1 MLRLSNVAIYS
12 DEMETIQQSHTP
24 NTLFSYLKKTNL
36 RKESVRFWPVKILPG
51 LTAISQEDLAC
62 ECKSHFEHFILKK
75 RRIKTCWTIKNIFV
89 PKSYIKQTT
98 SEKCSSKN
106 ASLHVREK
114 MKKMSLKKK

>member
-36 RKESVRFWPVKILPG
+36 RKESVGFWPVKILPG

-62 ECKSHFEHFILKK
+62 ACKSHFEHFIL
-75 RRIKTCWTIKNIFV
+75 RRGGSKPAGQSKIFLY
-89 PKSYIKQTT
+89 PNHT
-98 SEKCSSKN
+98 
-106 ASLHVREK
+106 
-114 MKKMSLKKK
+114 